1 MKKIGEN
8 LTIPRNYLRGIS
20 FPERTFFTLF
30 PKPKDEDGP
39 FHHKDFPSCVFM
51 ELQSHLQRNPKASR
65 VLRQS
70 SIVFG
75 RRELDRDRD
84 QYQILFR
91 RAGRLWPR
99 ERREGAVAVAVGRS
113 VGQRRLRLRRF
124 FLPFRSSAKPKRFRT
139 DERTTR
145 RL

>member
-99 ERREGAVAVAVGRS
+99 ERREGAVAVAVAVGRS
-113 VGQRRLRLRRF
+113 AAPSPSPSPSPSPFLSSISLLRQTETV
-124 FLPFRSSAKPKRFRT
+124 S
-139 DERTTR
+139 DG
-145 RL
+145 

>member
-51 ELQSHLQRNPKASR
+51 ELLQSHLQRNPKASR

-91 RAGRLWPR
+91 RAGRLWPK
-99 ERREGAVAVAVGRS
+99 ERREGAVGRGRS
-113 VGQRRLRLRRF
+113 VCRSAAPSPSPSPFLSSISLLRQTETV
-124 FLPFRSSAKPKRFRT
+124 S
-139 DERTTR
+139 DG
-145 RL
+145 